1 MQGRIGQAGAAG
13 LRGASLAARF
23 ALTLGLAAIVSP
35 AEVGVFGLYW
45 AGLQLASSLMGF
57 DVYATTTRELLRPGA
72 DLRATIQR
80 HIGFMLLV
88 ALIATPVAT
97 IAFGLSA
104 PAVPATLVA
113 IFFLQLPAEYY
124 CQEFSRLL
132 VPLNRPFEATLLLFI
147 RSALWTPL
155 PFVLIAIIPQAN
167 PIVLVALSWFLG
179 TLSAAIATAC
189 VVKRATGSWNLPRI
203 DLRWARSAL
212 LSSGVFFLGSL
223 VFRGMLG
230 MDRFLVNGILG
241 IEVVGVYT
249 VQASACLG
257 ALALVESG
265 ISAWWYPRLV
275 NEIQAGDIARASRT
289 FKAFLRSSVGSAMLL
304 MGAIIVVFQVAAPIL
319 INPVYSADLTGFY
332 AMAIGVFLYAASMPY
347 HYVLYGGGQDRKILR
362 IYVVAAIAMAIWAV
376 SMMKGMGV
384 AGAGLMLG
392 IALATIAVGR
402 IFTADIGAASMAAT
416 GRRRGAPQVNTG
428 EVD

>member
-1 MQGRIGQAGAAG
+1 MQGRIGQASAAG
-13 LRGASLAARF
+13 LRGVSLAARF

-35 AEVGVFGLYW
+35 AQVGVFGLYW
-45 AGLQLASSLMGF
+45 AGLQLASSLMGL

-72 DLRATIQR
+72 NPAETIRR
-80 HIGFMLLV
+80 HIGFMLLI

-97 IAFGLSA
+97 IAFRLSA
-104 PAVPATLVA
+104 PAVPGALIA

-132 VPLNRPFEATLLLFI
+132 VPLSRPFEATLVLFI

-155 PFVLIAIIPQAN
+155 PFVLIALIPQAD

-179 TLSAAIATAC
+179 TLSAALVTAV
-189 VVKRATGSWNLPRI
+189 VVKRATGSWNLPKI
-203 DLRWARSAL
+203 DPRWAKSAL

-275 NEIQAGDIARASRT
+275 NEIQAGDIAAASRT
-289 FKAFLRSSVGSAMLL
+289 FKGFLRNSIGSAILL
-304 MGAIIVVFQVAAPIL
+304 MGAIIAVFQVAAPIL
-319 INPVYSADLTGFY
+319 ISHIYSDDLRGFY

-347 HYVLYGGGQDRKILR
+347 HYVLYGGGQDRKILG
-362 IYVVAAIAMAIWAV
+362 IYVIAATAMAIWALT
-376 SMMKGMGV
+376 MMKGMGV
-384 AGAGLMLG
+384 AGAGLMLA
-392 IALATIAVGR
+392 IALAAIAVGR
-402 IFTADIGAASMAAT
+402 IFAADLGAASMAAM
-416 GRRRGAPQVNTG
+416 GRRRGALEVNTG

>member
-1 MQGRIGQAGAAG
+1 
-13 LRGASLAARF
+13 
-23 ALTLGLAAIVSP
+23 
-35 AEVGVFGLYW
+35 
-45 AGLQLASSLMGF
+45 
-57 DVYATTTRELLRPGA
+57 
-72 DLRATIQR
+72 
-80 HIGFMLLV
+80 
-88 ALIATPVAT
+88 
-97 IAFGLSA
+97 
-104 PAVPATLVA
+104 
-113 IFFLQLPAEYY
+113 
-124 CQEFSRLL
+124 
-132 VPLNRPFEATLLLFI
+132 
-147 RSALWTPL
+147 
-155 PFVLIAIIPQAN
+155 
-167 PIVLVALSWFLG
+167 
-179 TLSAAIATAC
+179 
-189 VVKRATGSWNLPRI
+189 
-203 DLRWARSAL
+203 
-212 LSSGVFFLGSL
+212 
-223 VFRGMLG
+223 MLG